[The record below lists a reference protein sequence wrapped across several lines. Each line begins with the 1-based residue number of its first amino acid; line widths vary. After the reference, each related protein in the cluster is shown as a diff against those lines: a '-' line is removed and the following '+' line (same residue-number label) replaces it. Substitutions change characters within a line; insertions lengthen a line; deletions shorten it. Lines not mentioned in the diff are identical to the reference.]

1 MKRKRK
7 MLQFYKNTKATFK
20 GCKRPKRR
28 PDYVSLN
35 KFGYISSLYWYGENK
50 NGKYVIRESN
60 HWSYV
65 YSDPTLLEETSLRE
79 CKKVASCFWTLKS
92 FRLTSKCGKCYLKDF
107 KAIGVSEAV
116 EIVF

>member
-1 MKRKRK
+1 MKTRD
-7 MLQFYKNTKATFK
+7 FYFNTKATFK

-35 KFGYISSLYWYGENK
+35 KWGYTSSLYWYGEDK
-50 NGKYVIRESN
+50 HGKYVIRESN

-65 YSDPTLLEETSLRE
+65 YTNHTLLEETSLRE
-79 CKKVASCFWTLKS
+79 CKHVASCFWALKS
-92 FRLTSKCGKCYLKDF
+92 SRLTSKYRVCGKCYLKDF